1 MIKSLIVDFTKISE
15 EGIKEL
21 KTGRWQMLPGFKTSF
36 VKPFQFCL

>member
-21 KTGRWQMLPGFKTSF
+21 KNRKVTDASWI
-36 VKPFQFCL
+36 